1 MSGYRSEQRIQT
13 VCLLILAGTAIGA
26 ALEWL
31 QPVVVPFVLAL
42 FLRLV
47 LDPVVAFQRDRL
59 RVPGAVAVVTTLFL
73 GIAAFFLIGGTLAGA
88 VSEFSANAG
97 RYQAGLENLVDRVL
111 RAVPLQVLG
120 IEPGAQMD
128 VMSLVPVGATRT
140 VLMQVSGSLFAI
152 LSKTTLVFLFLLFLL
167 VGSAGPRAPLTGIQA
182 EVDSRVKRYVVAKVF
197 VSALTGLLVYAI
209 LSVLDV
215 DFARSFGAFAFLLN
229 FIPNVGSVIS
239 SLLPLPVVLLAPD
252 VTALRVVLA
261 IGVPALV
268 QFVIG
273 NIVEPRLMGGS
284 LDLHPITILLA
295 LIFWGMIWGVVGM
308 FLAVPITAVVKL
320 ALERIEITAPVAELL
335 AGRRPY

>member
-1 MSGYRSEQRIQT
+1 MSAYRSEQRIQT

-59 RVPGAVAVVTTLFL
+59 RIPGAVAVVTTLFL
-73 GIAAFFLIGGTLAGA
+73 GIAAFFLIGGTLAAA

-111 RAVPLQVLG
+111 RAVPLKALG

-167 VGSAGPRAPLTGIQA
+167 VGSSSARPPLTGIRA
-182 EVDSRVKRYVVAKVF
+182 EVDNRVKRYVVAKVF
-197 VSALTGLLVYAI
+197 VSALTGFLVYAI
-209 LSVLDV
+209 LAVLDV

-229 FIPNVGSVIS
+229 FIPSVGSIIS

-261 IGVPALV
+261 IGLPALV

-320 ALERIEITAPVAELL
+320 ALERIEITAPVADLL
-335 AGRRPY
+335 AGRRPF